1 MGLAVPRSGAWGSWC
16 ESKQF
21 PFRNPFEELHGDQ
34 GRTDVIRRAATGA
47 GGFPK
52 SAENQLFQRTDF
64 AVLATQQEGLSGRR
78 HQAIPGL
85 EINSSGFAR
94 LVLPSISQTAA
105 AGVQESKSARR
116 GEDAADLPRILAEMS
131 ETCCDVVS
139 SPCCYFLFRLVQL
152 RSSSMAGPLTPQRA
166 RRSSRSNRGRA
177 PAAIWR
183 R

>member
-64 AVLATQQEGLSGRR
+64 A
-78 HQAIPGL
+78 
-85 EINSSGFAR
+85 
-94 LVLPSISQTAA
+94 
-105 AGVQESKSARR
+105 AGVKESKSARR